1 MYAVIAGN
9 AVYPVDAKN
18 LRQALSSGRKIL
30 RSEQLQTAK
39 VVEIVNNSVTQSQ
52 EIRR

>member
-18 LRQALSSGRKIL
+18 LTQAVTRGRKIL
-30 RSEQLQTAK
+30 RSESLQSAK
-39 VVEIVNNSVTQSQ
+39 VVEIVGSSIQQSQ